1 MTGGFSEPQLSAE
14 DTTAI
19 FDNVDP
25 GRMFLVNNETG
36 VTGQVYVRHDG
47 YTYTITI
54 PTRYRAAIVGR
65 EGYGDSE
72 YLHVNATPEQDQ
84 TLRTMMRHRGLTD

>member
-1 MTGGFSEPQLSAE
+1 MMTGGFSEPRLSTE

-19 FDNVDP
+19 FGNVDP
-25 GRMFLVNNETG
+25 GRMFLVNND
-36 VTGQVYVRHDG
+36 TGQVYVRHDG

-54 PTRYRAAIVGR
+54 PTRHRAAIVGR
-65 EGYGDSE
+65 EGYGGSE

-84 TLRTMMRHRGLTD
+84 ALRMMMRQRGLTE